1 MGTPDGRTQP
11 WLTPTNSSADIV
23 EIPTTATAYTLSM
36 TDLGRTLVFL
46 NTAGLTLTVPL
57 LAKGFN
63 VNLVRV
69 GAGTVTLSAGTGAT
83 LSGAA
88 TLPRFV
94 ATPLVKYNDTTYLG
108 GATGQVI
115 TKIVAFVQDATSVS
129 HTGTVPIPAG
139 AWLHSIRVT
148 SSVLWTPTGAAT
160 MKVGD
165 TADDD
170 GYFTGINLKATDLL
184 VGEVLD
190 THSSTLWGGKEGAY
204 LDATTGRRGPV
215 TSNFGE
221 YYAAGSNITGIITV
235 GTPANTAGRTF
246 MIVTYSLG
254 ETIAAVAA

>member
-1 MGTPDGRTQP
+1 MTATNAKTQP
-11 WLTPTNSSADIV
+11 FLTPENSNNDIV
-23 EIPTTATAYTLSM
+23 EITASSYTLSFA
-36 TDLGRTLVFL
+36 DLGRVLVF
-46 NTAGLTLTVPL
+46 NKATAQTLTVPL
-57 LAKGFN
+57 LGQGFN
-63 VNLVRV
+63 VRV
-69 GAGTVTLSAGTGAT
+69 LRIGVGEVTISAGTGAT
-83 LSGAA
+83 VQGAGTLARYALTSITKYSDTAYVGAPSGQ
-88 TLPRFV
+88 TL
-94 ATPLVKYNDTTYLG
+94 
-108 GATGQVI
+108 
-115 TKIVAFVQDATSVS
+115 TKIVPFVQDATSVT

-139 AWLHSIRVT
+139 AWLHSVRVV

-160 MKVGD
+160 LKVGD

-170 GYFTGINLKATDLL
+170 GYFTGVNLKATDLL

-254 ETIAAVAA
+254 ETIAAVVA